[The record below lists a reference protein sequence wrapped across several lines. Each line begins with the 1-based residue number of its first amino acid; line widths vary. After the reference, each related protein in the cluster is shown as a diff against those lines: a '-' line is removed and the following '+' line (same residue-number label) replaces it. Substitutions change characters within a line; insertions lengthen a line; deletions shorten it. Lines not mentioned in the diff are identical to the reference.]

1 MENNPVEDHKMSFI
15 DHLSELRQRL
25 LITLTIVLVSFI
37 VIFNYSEEL
46 LKILMFP
53 MEKELVFKL
62 QTPFIFFVSKNLKNV
77 SLVFL
82 QPAEAFW
89 MHLKLSMIAAFIV
102 SLPVVLTQVW
112 LFVAPG
118 LLPKEKKLA
127 LPFIVSGS
135 VLFLMGAAFCFI
147 IILPFALG
155 FLLTYKTQSLTA
167 MLSIGSYIDF
177 NIKFLLAF
185 GLVFELP
192 IVILFL
198 TRFGIVTPERLASSR
213 KYAFVFAF
221 IIAGILTPTPDAF
234 NQTLMAVPMIVLY
247 EIGIIAS
254 KIIFPK
260 SKELVV
266 IKEEVTK

>member
-1 MENNPVEDHKMSFI
+1 MSFI
-15 DHLSELRQRL
+15 DHLGELRQRL
-25 LITLTIVLVSFI
+25 LITFGVVIVVF
-37 VIFNYSEEL
+37 VVVFNYSEEL
-46 LKILMFP
+46 LKFLMFP

-62 QTPFIFFVSKNLKNV
+62 KSPFVFFASKNLKNV
-77 SLVFL
+77 SLVFI

-89 MHLKLSMIAAFIV
+89 MHLKISMMAAVVITM
-102 SLPVVLTQVW
+102 PVVLTQIW

-118 LLPKEKKLA
+118 LLPNEKKFA
-127 LPFIVSGS
+127 LPFIVSGC
-135 VLFLMGAAFCFI
+135 VLFLMGTAFCFF

-167 MLSIGSYIDF
+167 MISIGSYVDF

-198 TRFGIVTPERLASSR
+198 TRFGIVTPEKLAKSR
-213 KYAFVFAF
+213 RYAIVLAF
-221 IIAGILTPTPDAF
+221 IIAGVLTPTPDAF

-260 SKELVV
+260 SKA
-266 IKEEVTK
+266 IMKED